1 MARASISPTVLKWA
15 RERSLFDLE
24 RLAKKIPVKSQKI
37 TLWEEGDEKPT
48 FKQAQ
53 KLAQILH
60 IPFGY
65 LFLPH
70 PPKEKLP
77 IPDLRTIYDEYR
89 EDYSLNLKETI
100 LDVLRKQ
107 DWYIDYLM
115 EEERESL
122 PFIGRF
128 DVSQDTD
135 IIAKDIISTLE
146 LSIEDRLTAPNW
158 EEFLRLLMDRAE
170 KNGIWIMRNGKVGN
184 NTHRILDV
192 EEFRGF
198 VICDPIAPVIF
209 LNGADAK
216 AAQIFTLA
224 HELTHL
230 WLGESGVSNVGVR
243 FRPSDI
249 QNVIERKCNE
259 VAAEVLVPQTLL
271 AKYWQESRVNM
282 ENIESLCSTFRVSSI
297 VIARRAFDLGLLSRA
312 EFFDYYKHQQE
323 RWRSQK
329 EAQKS
334 GGSFYRALPIVNGRR
349 FTEAVLQSVYS
360 QKTLIR
366 DGARLLG
373 IKPSKMDRI
382 AEEVNLL

>member
-15 RERSLFDLE
+15 RERSLLDPE

-128 DVSQDTD
+128 DISQDTD

-146 LSIEDRLTAPNW
+146 LSMEDRLTAPNW

-170 KNGIWIMRNGKVGN
+170 KNGIWVMRNGKVGN

-282 ENIESLCSTFRVSSI
+282 ENIESLCSIFRVSSI

-312 EFFDYYKHQQE
+312 EFFDYFKQQQE

-329 EAQKS
+329 EGQKS

>member
-77 IPDLRTIYDEYR
+77 IPDLRTIYDEYH

-128 DVSQDTD
+128 DISQDTD